1 MHYFQDLGEKVLERY
16 KGTRFDP
23 HSLPDIA
30 SAVLKNEPL
39 KDLTYG
45 NVLAWVRS
53 TSEFP
58 RQEDLQGAF
67 GQPPITVYWHP
78 EFYIAVLMWY
88 SGTTT
93 IHEHGFSGAFKVLEG
108 ASVHS
113 RYTFEESLKIDSHLK
128 IGKLSRIET
137 NLLTREDCH
146 SIYGGS
152 SLIHSL
158 FHLVQPSAT
167 IVIRTRRDP
176 DIDTQLTYYPPNLG
190 YRPYSND
197 KINPLFER
205 RFQILDQPI
214 LRDPQEYL
222 SIATEIINNSDE
234 NLGVR
239 VLQHAIYSDIY
250 ESIVPDLIRNAA
262 ARHGNWV
269 HDMIPSVQEGF
280 RSHQVNQSRTYIE
293 DPSQRFFLALLASYF
308 NRNVILELM
317 SKRFPETDPVEKIM
331 ELVPEMS
338 GVDRVGID
346 FDEVNMDIFRLLL
359 EGTPDEQVPAKLE
372 EIYDPKEIE
381 DQKEELKSHIKKM
394 KESPVF
400 KPLFL

>member
-1 MHYFQDLGEKVLERY
+1 MQYFQDLGKKVLERY
-16 KGTRFDP
+16 EGAKFDP
-23 HSLPDIA
+23 HALPEIA
-30 SAVLKNEPL
+30 TSVLTDSPL
-39 KDLTYG
+39 NDLTYVQ
-45 NVLAWVRS
+45 VLDWVRS

-58 RQEDLQGAF
+58 KQEDLQGSF

-113 RYTFEESLKIDSHLK
+113 RYTFEETFKVDSHLK
-128 IGKLSRIET
+128 IGRLSRKET
-137 NLLTREDCH
+137 NLLKRGDCH

-152 SLIHSL
+152 TLIHSL

-167 IVIRTRRDP
+167 IVIRTHRDP
-176 DIDTQLTYYPPNLG
+176 DVDTQLTYYPPHLG

-197 KINPLFER
+197 KMNPLYER
-205 RFQILDQPI
+205 RFQILDQPV

-222 SIATEIINNSDE
+222 SMATEIITNSDE
-234 NLGVR
+234 NLCVR
-239 VLQHAIYSDIY
+239 VIQHAIYSDIY

-262 ARHGNWV
+262 ASHGNWV
-269 HDMIPSVQEGF
+269 HDMIPSIHEGF
-280 RSHQVNQSRTYIE
+280 RSHLVNQSRAYIE

-308 NRNVILELM
+308 DRKAILELM
-317 SKRFPETDPVEKIM
+317 SKRFPDMDPIEKIM
-331 ELVPEMS
+331 ELVPVLS

-359 EGTPDEQVPAKLE
+359 EGTPDEQVPTKLE
-372 EIYDPKEIE
+372 EIYDSKEIE
-381 DQKEELKSHIKKM
+381 DQKEELKSHIQKM
-394 KESPVF
+394 KASPVF